1 MYLCI
6 CECVCVWAREN
17 TSLLSSAWLI
27 TLTLDSMTGLMGSV
41 FLSGRPVR
49 WTQKLLKNLHL
60 WELKVIKAI
69 QTKPVRTYRLIDF
82 TIWFDLSETEY
93 SAGTGFCV
101 IHQNLIG
108 IWNVSY
114 GNIDNIFHHP
124 HSLCYIFVAFS
135 LEFFQNIFFLF
146 CFFLFVIIVYYTTQY
161 FSIFFIIFPN
171 IFLRK
176 INVSVLNFNHFFF
189 FFLRITIN
197 IE

>member
-6 CECVCVWAREN
+6 CVCVWATEN

-114 GNIDNIFHHP
+114 DNIDNIFHHP

-135 LEFFQNIFFLF
+135 LELFPEYFFFILFLFICYYCVLYYTIFFY
-146 CFFLFVIIVYYTTQY
+146 FFHN
-161 FSIFFIIFPN
+161 FS
-171 IFLRK
+171 
-176 INVSVLNFNHFFF
+176 
-189 FFLRITIN
+189 
-197 IE
+197 

>member
-1 MYLCI
+1 MTFTIIYSIKSGCFFPLVFAWQNAAINKSFLCI
-6 CECVCVWAREN
+6 CECVWASEN

-49 WTQKLLKNLHL
+49 WTQKLPKNLHL

-82 TIWFDLSETEY
+82 KTEY

-114 GNIDNIFHHP
+114 DNIDNIFHHP

-135 LEFFQNIFFLF
+135 LELFPEYFFLF
-146 CFFLFVIIVYYTTQY
+146 WTMYTIRLFFL
-161 FSIFFIIFPN
+161 
-171 IFLRK
+171 L
-176 INVSVLNFNHFFF
+176 
-189 FFLRITIN
+189 
-197 IE
+197 